1 MNEPVR
7 FLLGGETV
15 VLGPDVAPTATLLDF
30 LRLEKRRLGAKE
42 GCAEGDCGAC
52 SVVLADLDAQEKLR
66 YRAVNAC
73 ILFAAQAD
81 GKAIITVEDLAEGG
95 RLHPVQQAMA
105 DCHGSQCGFCT
116 PGFVMSL
123 FAHYK
128 SHAKPDREELCDT
141 LAGNLCRCTGYRPIL
156 EAGEQM
162 YAAGHSDKFSAA
174 EIQLIAELKA
184 LKRQKMLRH
193 ETPSGRFLAPLSR
206 AELAEALAASD
217 PADTWILGGG
227 TDIGLWVTK
236 LHKTAGTIISIGS
249 VADLK
254 QISVTEE
261 AVTIGAGVTYSEAF
275 DTLALLHADLAAM
288 VRRLGSTQIRNSG
301 TLGGN
306 IANGSPIGDSMP
318 ALIALGAEIA
328 LQSRAGTRRMPL
340 EDFFLAYR
348 KTALVA
354 GEFVADIIVPRPKA
368 GSHFSVYKLSKRL
381 DQDISAVLGAFQIT
395 LAGGKVASARIAFG
409 GMAGIPARARKAEA
423 ALTGHGLTSDRIEA
437 AMAALDEDFSPLS
450 DMRASAA
457 YRALAAK
464 NLLKKFCLETLTAKP
479 IRIGEAA

>member
-15 VLGPDVAPTATLLDF
+15 VLGQDVAPTATLLDF
-30 LRLEKRRLGAKE
+30 LRLHKRRIGAKE

-52 SVVLADLDAQEKLR
+52 SVVLVDLDANDNLR

-81 GKAIITVEDLAEGG
+81 GKAVITVEDLGEPG
-95 RLHPVQQAMA
+95 RLHPTQQAMV

-128 SHAKPDREELCDT
+128 THPTPDRNELCDT

-156 EAGEQM
+156 EAGEKM
-162 YAAGHSDKFSAA
+162 YEAGNTDKFSAA
-174 EIQLIAELKA
+174 EAGFITELKA
-184 LKRQKMLRH
+184 LKRHKMLRH
-193 ETPSGRFLAPLSR
+193 ETPAGRFLAPLSR
-206 AELAEALAASD
+206 TELAETLATSD

-236 LHKTAGTIISIGS
+236 LHKTAGTIISINS
-249 VADLK
+249 VVDLK
-254 QISVTEE
+254 QISVSDES
-261 AVTIGAGVTYSEAF
+261 VTIGAGVTYAEAF

-318 ALIALGAEIA
+318 ALIALGAEIT
-328 LQSRAGTRRMPL
+328 LQSKAGTRRMPL

-348 KTALVA
+348 KTALA
-354 GEFVADIIVPRPKA
+354 PGEFVADIIVPRPKPDA
-368 GSHFSVYKLSKRL
+368 HFSVYKLSKRL
-381 DQDISAVLGAFQIT
+381 DQDISAVLGAFHIT
-395 LAGGKVASARIAFG
+395 RSGDKVAAARIAYG
-409 GMAGIPARARKAEA
+409 GMAGVPARARKAEA
-423 ALTGHGLTSDRIEA
+423 VLVGQAITSDRIEA
-437 AMAALDEDFSPLS
+437 AMAALDEDFQPMT

-457 YRALAAK
+457 YRALAAR
-464 NLLKKFCLETLTAKP
+464 NLLKKFCLETLSAKP